1 MNLKNFLIYFRDL
14 KSKLLVLLIIFTS
27 LFVLFGCDKSNDGT
41 FYINVKETPKVKV
54 EILKHSGGRQ
64 LKHSEVKET
73 VTNVLENLDNLNHI
87 NKTNLRDLVLETM
100 IVETLVGKSKYD
112 YSSTNYRNYGIAQI
126 RTETAKDVLDW
137 LQRKDPNTYTKVKS
151 LMNSKVSLKQN
162 LLSNVPFSIAICAEY
177 YLRRNSNLHLDI
189 RTLEARAQQ
198 WKKNYNTYKGLGTVQ
213 IYCQRVQDYYSKHR
227 I

>member
-14 KSKLLVLLIIFTS
+14 KSELLVLLIIFTS
-27 LFVLFGCDKSNDGT
+27 LFVLFGCDKTDDGT

-87 NKTNLRDLVLETM
+87 NQTNLRDLVLETM

-126 RTETAKDVLDW
+126 RTETAKDVLEW
-137 LQRKDPNTYTKVKS
+137 LQRKDPNTYTKVVS

-162 LLSNVPFSIAICAEY
+162 LLYNVPFSIAICAEY

-213 IYCQRVQDYYSKHR
+213 IYCQRVHDYYSKHR

>member
-14 KSKLLVLLIIFTS
+14 KSELLVFLIVLTS
-27 LFVLFGCDKSNDGT
+27 LFVLFGCDKTDDGT
-41 FYINVKETPKVKV
+41 FYIKVKETPKVKV
-54 EILKHSGGRQ
+54 EILKHSGGSQ

-73 VTNVLENLDNLNHI
+73 VQTVLENLDNLNHI
-87 NKTNLRDLVLETM
+87 DQDNLSDLVLETM

-126 RTETAKDVLDW
+126 RVETAKDVLEW
-137 LQRKDPNTYTKVKS
+137 LENKDYNVYLKVKS
-151 LMNSKVSLKQN
+151 LMNPKVSLKQN
-162 LLSNVPFSIAICAEY
+162 LLYNVPFSIAICAEY

-189 RTLEARAQQ
+189 QTIESRAKQ

-213 IYCQRVQDYYSKHR
+213 IYCQRVQDYYSKYR

>member
-14 KSKLLVLLIIFTS
+14 KSELLVLLIILTS

-87 NKTNLRDLVLETM
+87 NQTNLRDLVLETM

-126 RTETAKDVLDW
+126 RAETAKDVLDW
-137 LQRKDPNTYTKVKS
+137 LQRKDPSTYTKVVS
-151 LMNSKVSLKQN
+151 LMNPKVSLKQN
-162 LLSNVPFSIAICAEY
+162 LLYNVPFSIAICAEY

>member
-14 KSKLLVLLIIFTS
+14 KSELLVLLIIFTS
-27 LFVLFGCDKSNDGT
+27 LFVLFGCDKTDDGT

-87 NKTNLRDLVLETM
+87 NQTNLRDLVLETM

-137 LQRKDPNTYTKVKS
+137 LQRKDSSTYTKVKS

-162 LLSNVPFSIAICAEY
+162 LLSNVQFSIAICAEY
-177 YLRRNSNLHLDI
+177 YFRRNANLHLDI
-189 RTLEARAQQ
+189 RTVESRAKQ
-198 WKKNYNTYKGLGTVQ
+198 WKKNYNTYKGLGTEE

>member
-14 KSKLLVLLIIFTS
+14 KSELLVLLIIFTS
-27 LFVLFGCDKSNDGT
+27 LFVLFGCDKTDDGT

-87 NKTNLRDLVLETM
+87 NQTNLRDLVLETM

-137 LQRKDPNTYTKVKS
+137 LQRKDPNTYTKVVS
-151 LMNSKVSLKQN
+151 LMNPKVSLKQN
-162 LLSNVPFSIAICAEY
+162 LLYNVPFSIAICAEY
-177 YLRRNSNLHLDI
+177 YFRRNSNLHLDI
-189 RTLEARAQQ
+189 RTVEARAYQ

>member
-14 KSKLLVLLIIFTS
+14 KSELLVLPIIFTS
-27 LFVLFGCDKSNDGT
+27 LFVLFGCDKTDDGT

-87 NKTNLRDLVLETM
+87 NQTNLRDLVLETM

-126 RTETAKDVLDW
+126 RVETAKDVLEW
-137 LQRKDPNTYTKVKS
+137 LENKDYNVYLKVKS

-189 RTLEARAQQ
+189 RTVESRAKQ

>member
-14 KSKLLVLLIIFTS
+14 KSELLVLLIIFTS
-27 LFVLFGCDKSNDGT
+27 LFVLFGCNKTDDGT

-87 NKTNLRDLVLETM
+87 NQSNLRDLVLETM

-137 LQRKDPNTYTKVKS
+137 LQRKDPNTYTKVVS

-189 RTLEARAQQ
+189 RTLEARAHQ

>member
-14 KSKLLVLLIIFTS
+14 KSELLVLLIIFTS
-27 LFVLFGCDKSNDGT
+27 LFVLFGCDKTDDGT

-87 NKTNLRDLVLETM
+87 NQTNLRDLVLETM

-137 LQRKDPNTYTKVKS
+137 LQRKDPNTYTKVVS
-151 LMNSKVSLKQN
+151 LMNPKVSLKQN
-162 LLSNVPFSIAICAEY
+162 LLYNVPFSIAICAEY
-177 YLRRNSNLHLDI
+177 YFRRNANLHLDI
-189 RTLEARAQQ
+189 QTVESRAKQ
-198 WKKNYNTYKGLGTVQ
+198 WKKNYNTYKGLGTEE
-213 IYCQRVQDYYSKHR
+213 IYCQRVQNYYNKHR

>member
-27 LFVLFGCDKSNDGT
+27 LFVLFGCDKPNDGT

-87 NKTNLRDLVLETM
+87 NQTNLRDLVLETM

-137 LQRKDPNTYTKVKS
+137 LQRKDPNTYTKVVS
-151 LMNSKVSLKQN
+151 LMNPKVSLKQN
-162 LLSNVPFSIAICAEY
+162 LLYNVPFSIAICAEY
-177 YLRRNSNLHLDI
+177 YFRRNANLHLDI
-189 RTLEARAQQ
+189 QTVESRAHQ

>member
-14 KSKLLVLLIIFTS
+14 KSELLVLLIIFTS
-27 LFVLFGCDKSNDGT
+27 LFVLFGCNKTDDGT
-41 FYINVKETPKVKV
+41 FYIKVKETPKVKV

-87 NKTNLRDLVLETM
+87 NQSNLRDLVLETM

-137 LQRKDPNTYTKVKS
+137 LQRKDPNTYTKVVS

-189 RTLEARAQQ
+189 RTLEARAHQ